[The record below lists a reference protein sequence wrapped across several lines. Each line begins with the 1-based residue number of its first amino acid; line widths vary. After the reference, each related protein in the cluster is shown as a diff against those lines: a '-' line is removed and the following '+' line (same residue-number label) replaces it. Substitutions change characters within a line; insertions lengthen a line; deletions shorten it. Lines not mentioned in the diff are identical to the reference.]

1 MNKEVSYCTK
11 YRSRISAY
19 MYFEKYT
26 VIDKSIVTATD
37 NFKNDFARDRSEQTK
52 LIVSQS

>member
-1 MNKEVSYCTK
+1 
-11 YRSRISAY
+11 

-26 VIDKSIVTATD
+26 VIDKSIVTATATD